1 MSRSVQPPRVINIE
15 DLRRIA
21 KRRLPR
27 VVFDYIDGGAE
38 AERTLRANCQAF
50 EAVTLRPRCAIATPA
65 CDLRTAVLG
74 TSLSMPLILAPV
86 GSCRLMYPRGEEA
99 AARAAGRAGIIYTL
113 STLSGCRLEDVAAAS
128 EGPVWYQ
135 LYLVGGRDCALA
147 AIERAR
153 KAGFSALVVTID
165 TAVAGMRE
173 RDIRNGAKEL
183 LSGNLR
189 EILPFVRQLFT
200 KPRWLAAFLADG
212 GLMKFAN
219 VIIPGKGPMLY
230 ADVTTALEQAVVSWH
245 DLGWIRD
252 AWNGP
257 IIIKGVHT
265 GEDARRAVDVGANA
279 LVVSNHGGRQL
290 DGVAPTLQMLPE
302 VLSAVGDRVEVLLDG
317 GIRRGSDIV
326 KALCLGARAVLT
338 GRAYAYGLGAAGEV
352 GVTRAIEI
360 LRTDLIRTLK
370 LLGCAS
376 IAHLDRSFIDFP
388 AEWLRKQLCDS
399 PQIRK
404 SPHPDTKNCGNDKR
418 DPAQAHWNGM
428 GANRDLGMVDQ
439 SEEVTQEKN
448 SEDDAC
454 DA

>member
-1 MSRSVQPPRVINIE
+1 MPRSVQSPRVINIE
-15 DLRRIA
+15 DLRRAA

-38 AERTLRANCQAF
+38 AELTLRANRQAF
-50 EAVTLRPRCAIATPA
+50 EAVTFRPRCAVATSA
-65 CDLRTAVLG
+65 CNLRTTVLG

-128 EGPVWYQ
+128 GAPVWYQ
-135 LYLVGGRDCALA
+135 LYLVGGRSCALA

-153 KAGFSALVVTID
+153 AAGFSALVVTID
-165 TAVAGMRE
+165 TAVAGLRE

-183 LSGNLR
+183 LSGR
-189 EILPFVRQLFT
+189 FRAMLPFVNQLLT

-230 ADVTTALEQAVVSWH
+230 ADVTTALEQAVVSWQ
-245 DLGWIRD
+245 DLNWIRD
-252 AWNGP
+252 AWRGP

-265 GEDARRAVDVGANA
+265 GEDARRAIDAGADA

-290 DGVAPTLQMLPE
+290 DGVAPSLQMLPE
-302 VLSAVGDRVEVLLDG
+302 VLSAVGDRTEVLMDG

-326 KALCLGARAVLT
+326 KALCLGARAVLA
-338 GRAYAYGLGAAGEV
+338 GRAYAYGLGAAGEA

-360 LRTDLIRTLK
+360 MCADLIRTLK

-376 IAHLDRSFIDFP
+376 ITDLDRSFIDVP
-388 AEWLRKQLCDS
+388 RDWLRK
-399 PQIRK
+399 
-404 SPHPDTKNCGNDKR
+404 
-418 DPAQAHWNGM
+418 
-428 GANRDLGMVDQ
+428 
-439 SEEVTQEKN
+439 
-448 SEDDAC
+448 
-454 DA
+454 

>member
-1 MSRSVQPPRVINIE
+1 M
-15 DLRRIA
+15 
-21 KRRLPR
+21 
-27 VVFDYIDGGAE
+27 
-38 AERTLRANCQAF
+38 
-50 EAVTLRPRCAIATPA
+50 
-65 CDLRTAVLG
+65 
-74 TSLSMPLILAPV
+74 
-86 GSCRLMYPRGEEA
+86 
-99 AARAAGRAGIIYTL
+99 
-113 STLSGCRLEDVAAAS
+113 
-128 EGPVWYQ
+128 
-135 LYLVGGRDCALA
+135 GGRDCALA

-230 ADVTTALEQAVVSWH
+230 ADVTTALEQAVVSWQ
-245 DLGWIRD
+245 DLSWIRD